1 MNTNRIPRPGELP
14 GRFRLLGPL
23 LIAVVGL
30 IVAACNN
37 GGSGSTY

>member
-1 MNTNRIPRPGELP
+1 MNSNRIPRPGELLD
-14 GRFRLLGPL
+14 RFRILGPL

-37 GGSGSTY
+37 SGGGSGY